1 VEEKLGRAGII
12 DVDLGH
18 ARVREIGW
26 RLKKSTKGTPMTDAT
41 VRVAFKDGYA
51 LMDIADQVAVRLTPA
66 KARELALALL
76 DAASR
81 AEGERKRSGET
92 KEGVCLNF

>member
-1 VEEKLGRAGII
+1 
-12 DVDLGH
+12 
-18 ARVREIGW
+18 
-26 RLKKSTKGTPMTDAT
+26 
-41 VRVAFKDGYA
+41 VAFKAGYA

-81 AEGERKRSGET
+81 AKGGKET
-92 KEGVCLNF
+92 KWRN

>member
-1 VEEKLGRAGII
+1 MFESESMRLPPPGRRVKWRGVLGYSPEAAERN
-12 DVDLGH
+12 
-18 ARVREIGW
+18 
-26 RLKKSTKGTPMTDAT
+26 SMTNAM

-51 LMDIADQVAVRLTPA
+51 LTGIADRVRVKLEPE

-81 AEGERKRSGET
+81 AEGGKET
-92 KEGVCLNF
+92 KWRN

>member
-1 VEEKLGRAGII
+1 
-12 DVDLGH
+12 
-18 ARVREIGW
+18 
-26 RLKKSTKGTPMTDAT
+26 MTGAM

-51 LMDIADQVAVRLTPA
+51 LMDIADRVRGKLEPE

-81 AEGERKRSGET
+81 AEGG
-92 KEGVCLNF
+92 KEMKWRN